1 MQPTPKKT
9 KLTRDR
15 ARKERRRLQA
25 IPLFEAGTTQ
35 AEVARRLKVTRQAVL
50 RWWRTWQAGG
60 DLKGRRPPGRPP
72 GLSDEA
78 SAQLM
83 EYLDQNPGVTPDEL
97 RQSILEK
104 FHVDYHADH
113 VFKIKRQLLKQMA
126 RRARETHEPNHR
138 D

>member
-25 IPLFEAGTTQ
+25 IPLFEAGTSQ
-35 AEVARRLKVTRQAVL
+35 AEVARKLKVSRQAVT

-72 GLSDEA
+72 GLSDDKIG
-78 SAQLM
+78 QLI
-83 EYLDQNPGVTPDEL
+83 EYLDTKPQMTPDEL
-97 RQSILEK
+97 RQCIQEK
-104 FHVDYHADH
+104 FHVDYHVDH
-113 VFKIKRQLLKQMA
+113 VFKIKRQLIERQRMRL
-126 RRARETHEPNHR
+126 RRNGEQS
-138 D
+138 